1 VLAEFLDVRYQVPGG
16 VVLERRVG
24 RALAA
29 AALVEV
35 DDAVF
40 FGVKKSALFRIGAA
54 AGTAVEKHY
63 RLAGGVATLLKV
75 EFVYGRNLE
84 PTGVVG
90 LDGRIEPGEGIF
102 HGGGGQRLS

>member
-1 VLAEFLDVRYQVPGG
+1 
-16 VVLERRVG
+16 
-24 RALAA
+24 
-29 AALVEV
+29 
-35 DDAVF
+35 
-40 FGVKKSALFRIGAA
+40 VKKAALFRIGAA

-90 LDGRIEPGEGIF
+90 LDGRIEPG
-102 HGGGGQRLS
+102 